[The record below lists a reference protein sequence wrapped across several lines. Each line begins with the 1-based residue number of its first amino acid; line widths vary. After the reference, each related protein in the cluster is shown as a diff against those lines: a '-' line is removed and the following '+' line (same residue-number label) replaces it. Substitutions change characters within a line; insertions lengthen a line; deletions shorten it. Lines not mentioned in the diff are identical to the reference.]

1 MSLSSTKFRLYLVF
15 EDGNSYGVTLDRDI
29 RYARLVSYVKKKF
42 KITKGYDLSFSYKM
56 PHGPVHIVDDDDVE
70 FFINEVCRPKAAL
83 PKLLINMI
91 VKSSKVNP
99 SSSNSLDVDLN
110 DSLFPDDFDP
120 KSFYNDYQIPKN
132 ELLENYTEFNSPL
145 DNIYDNQPNNETFE
159 NLGSTPSFL
168 NHQMVP
174 KWQTTD
180 PFKYMPTPPDPP
192 SPEIKLPNTMKYN
205 NNGSIILK
213 EGDEFDDKK
222 SLMYVIGEKA
232 LLERFEF
239 KPRKTDKFRYDVI
252 CLQATCKWKIVSSLN
267 KDGVKW
273 RLGKVNDVHTCS
285 RTKVFPN
292 HRNATKNLLGHL
304 LFPKM
309 KDSSRIYTPKD
320 IKADINQQY
329 NIDISYKKAWWGK
342 NVALELVNGCPK
354 ESFEQLPY
362 YCHNLK
368 LKNEGTV
375 THIATDDEGHFK
387 MCFIGF
393 GVAVSIYIFLFIF
406 VLLNNFFLIYYLL

>member
-1 MSLSSTKFRLYLVF
+1 MSLASTKFRLYLVF
-15 EDGNSYGVTLDRDI
+15 EDGNSYGVTLSRDI

-42 KITKGYDLSFSYKM
+42 KISKGYDLSFSYKM

-120 KSFYNDYQIPKN
+120 QSFYNDSQIPKN
-132 ELLENYTEFNSPL
+132 ELLENYIEFNSPL

-168 NHQMVP
+168 NHQIAP

-252 CLQATCKWKIVSSLN
+252 CLQAECKWKIVSSLN

-273 RLGKVNDVHTCS
+273 SLVKVNDVHTCS
-285 RTKVFPN
+285 RTQVFPN

-342 NVALELVNGCPK
+342 NRALELVNGCPK

-406 VLLNNFFLIYYLL
+406 ELNFI

>member
-70 FFINEVCRPKAAL
+70 FFINEVCRPKAGL

-168 NHQMVP
+168 NHQIAP

-252 CLQATCKWKIVSSLN
+252 CLQAGCKWKIVSSLN

-406 VLLNNFFLIYYLL
+406 VLLNNFFF